1 VDRSSSTARLLL
13 AVGLVLS
20 LVAAACT
27 SSAETTT
34 TTTPDTD
41 PSETTTTAPPDSP
54 PDDSSST
61 TATPPLTDVPG
72 SASDSLD
79 PASVERIR
87 SELAELIVT
96 TEAVR
101 GLPFLETPTVT
112 ILDEQE
118 FSDRVNTLISEELD
132 PDETTIDQA
141 YFSMMGMWDDQTDL
155 YQFLIDLYTEQV
167 AGFYDAET
175 KEMVVPASTDG
186 FTTLQEITV
195 IHELTHALT
204 DQHFDYNDEYELRF
218 DEGTGDDAVAM
229 SVLLEGDA
237 TYFQLIYMQELSAAR
252 ALQAAMESLTIDTGS
267 LDAAPQWL
275 QDDLLFPY
283 EQGLTFVQDVVSEG
297 GIAAVDLAYG
307 DLPDTTEQV
316 LDPSKYLRS
325 EGPRELAP
333 LAVSLPGWEEHD
345 RGSLGEWGLRLI
357 LTETLPSGAVTQA
370 AAGWGND
377 DYRILTDG
385 DEVALVLS
393 YVGDSESD
401 AEDLTNG
408 LIAHTRAQM
417 NVGESVEDGGGLLF
431 DQGEVYVFIDR
442 VEDEIFYIAATDA
455 AAGAD
460 LRTQLGL

>member
-1 VDRSSSTARLLL
+1 MDRSSIAARLLL

-20 LVAAACT
+20 LIATACT

-34 TTTPDTD
+34 TTTTGAD
-41 PSETTTTAPPDSP
+41 PSDTTTTVPPDSS
-54 PDDSSST
+54 PDESSST
-61 TATPPLTDVPG
+61 TITPPVTDVPG

-79 PASVERIR
+79 PAVVERIR

-112 ILDEQE
+112 ILDQQE
-118 FSDRVNTLISEELD
+118 FSERVNALISEELD
-132 PDETTIDQA
+132 PEETTTDQA
-141 YFSMMGMWDDQTDL
+141 YFSMMGMWNDQTDL

-218 DEGTGDDAVAM
+218 DEGTGDDAAAM

-237 TYFQLIYMQELSAAR
+237 TYFQLIYMQELSVAK

-283 EQGLTFVQDVVSEG
+283 CLLYTSD
-297 GIAAVDLAYG
+297 AA
-307 DLPDTTEQV
+307 
-316 LDPSKYLRS
+316 
-325 EGPRELAP
+325 
-333 LAVSLPGWEEHD
+333 
-345 RGSLGEWGLRLI
+345 
-357 LTETLPSGAVTQA
+357 
-370 AAGWGND
+370 D
-377 DYRILTDG
+377 DS
-385 DEVALVLS
+385 ALV
-393 YVGDSESD
+393 
-401 AEDLTNG
+401 
-408 LIAHTRAQM
+408 
-417 NVGESVEDGGGLLF
+417 
-431 DQGEVYVFIDR
+431 
-442 VEDEIFYIAATDA
+442 
-455 AAGAD
+455 
-460 LRTQLGL
+460 

>member
-1 VDRSSSTARLLL
+1 MLL
-13 AVGLVLS
+13 AVVLALA

-34 TTTPDTD
+34 TTTTEGGDTD
-41 PSETTTTAPPDSP
+41 TSVTTTTTIPDET
-54 PDDSSST
+54 SST
-61 TATPPLTDVPG
+61 TTVPPITDIPG

-79 PASVERIR
+79 PAVVERIQ
-87 SELAELIVT
+87 SEIAELILAA
-96 TEAVR
+96 EEVR

-118 FSDRVNTLISEELD
+118 FAARVGDLIAEELD
-132 PDETTIDQA
+132 QAETATDQA
-141 YFSMMGMWDDQTDL
+141 YFSMMGMWDDGMDL

-175 KEMVVPASTDG
+175 KEMVVPASADG

-195 IHELTHALT
+195 IHELVHALT
-204 DQHFDYNDEYELRF
+204 DQHFDYNDEYERRF

-229 SVLLEGDA
+229 SALLEGDA
-237 TYFQLIYMQELSAAR
+237 TYFQLVFMQELSVAE

-283 EQGLTFVQDVVSEG
+283 QEGLNLLETIVAEG
-297 GIAAVDLAYG
+297 GIAAADLAYANY
-307 DLPDTTEQV
+307 PDTTEQV
-316 LDPSKYLRS
+316 LDPNKYLRA
-325 EGPRELAP
+325 EAPRDLES

-345 RGSLGEWGLRLI
+345 AGSLGEWGFRLI
-357 LTETLPSGAVTQA
+357 LTDTLQRGAVTQA

-385 DEVALVLS
+385 TEIAFVLH

-401 AEDLTNG
+401 TEDLTNG
-408 LIAHTRAQM
+408 LIAHARSRMDT
-417 NVGESVEDGGGLLF
+417 GESVEDGGGLLF
-431 DQGEVYVFIDR
+431 DQGEVYVFVDR
-442 VEDEIFYIAATDA
+442 VEDELFFIAATDA
-455 AAGAD
+455 AAGAG
-460 LRTQLGL
+460 LRAQLGL